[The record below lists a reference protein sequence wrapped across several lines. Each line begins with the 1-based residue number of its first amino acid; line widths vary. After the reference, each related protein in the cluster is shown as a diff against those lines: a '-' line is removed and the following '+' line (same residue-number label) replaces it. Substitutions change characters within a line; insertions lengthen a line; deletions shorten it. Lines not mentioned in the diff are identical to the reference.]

1 MCQGSQ
7 TSKRQSGTRS
17 SPSLKV
23 NMQSLDVFL
32 SQLES
37 HRKIFLS
44 MFSQN
49 PKPHPIQLSGPDWPP
64 WRYLIHTPAHLFSQ
78 STKPAPSTEQPR
90 LSCTDTVRRKSQS
103 QPAWSQL
110 SFSKPRKPL
119 PSSLSLPFSLAH
131 TSTIFPTAPDDF
143 PPKGRKIPH
152 APLLS
157 FRLSPFIMSA
167 STSDSKAEK

>member
-1 MCQGSQ
+1 
-7 TSKRQSGTRS
+7 
-17 SPSLKV
+17 
-23 NMQSLDVFL
+23 
-32 SQLES
+32 
-37 HRKIFLS
+37 

-64 WRYLIHTPAHLFSQ
+64 WRYLTHTPARLFSQ
-78 STKPAPSTEQPR
+78 SMEPTHSTEQPW
-90 LSCTDTVRRKSQS
+90 LSHTDTVRRKSQS

-119 PSSLSLPFSLAH
+119 TSSLSLPFSLAH

-143 PPKGRKIPH
+143 PPRGRKIPH

-157 FRLSPFIMSA
+157 FRLSPFIMFLWAPPVPRTPRQRNKRIPFWASA
-167 STSDSKAEK
+167 